1 MGGDEFVT
9 LLRGDDGERAAGL
22 AAALERGF
30 AGWPPPAEIAAH
42 SRGVSIG
49 HVRRRPGE
57 HSRQLPRRG
66 AETMRAAKRRRK
78 SDR

>member
-49 HVRRRPGE
+49 HVRRRFGE